1 MNTAAISDALMPL
14 LSKWLIRDSNR
25 VSLTAMVFFIF
36 FIAMVIY
43 YWRVSLGSQPMP
55 KLRRIAGLDAI
66 DESIGRAT
74 EMGRPIVF
82 VPGMSGFSAPTYA
95 ALTIMGY
102 VADQVARYDTRMIVC
117 YRYPEVL
124 AVGQS
129 VVQTAY
135 VEQGKQ
141 DAYRTDDQRF
151 LSSEQWGFASG
162 VCGILQRERAA
173 AQHIFGSMAAEAIVL
188 AEVGN
193 VVGAIQIAGQTGTLQ
208 QPYLFAACDYT
219 LMVEELYVASAYL
232 SQDRLRTGMLAAQDI
247 SKIVLIVVMILGI
260 VLQTFGS
267 NLIDRLLT
275 LY

>member
-1 MNTAAISDALMPL
+1 MDTTALSDALRPF
-14 LSKWLIRDSNR
+14 LSSWLRSDSNR
-25 VSLTAMVFFIF
+25 LSFTAFIF
-36 FIAMVIY
+36 FAFFITMVIY
-43 YWRVSLGSQPMP
+43 YWRMSLGEKPMP
-55 KLRRIAGLDAI
+55 KLRRIPGLDAL

-124 AVGQS
+124 AVGS
-129 VVQTAY
+129 SIVQTSY
-135 VEQGKQ
+135 LEQGKR
-141 DAYRTDDQRF
+141 DAFRADDHRF
-151 LSSEQWGFASG
+151 LSSDQFGYASG

-173 AQHIFGSMAAEAIVL
+173 SQHIFGSMAAEAIIL

-193 VVGAIQIAGQTGTLQ
+193 VVGAIQIAGQTGSLQ

-232 SQDRLRTGMLAAQDI
+232 SQDRLRIGMLAAQDI
-247 SKIVLIVVMILGI
+247 SKSVLIILI
-260 VLQTFGS
+260 VIGAFLMTFGS
-267 NLIDRLLT
+267 NFIDRILT